1 MDEIEKLAFA
11 LKHFAGIEEDDFK
24 LSEDFWFP

>member
-11 LKHFAGIEEDDFK
+11 LKHFAGLEEEDLK
-24 LSEDFWFP
+24 I